1 MTCKLGDAMCIE
13 WATLWPSGGYQNA
26 GVCPGRQ
33 RNWAKRR
40 LLPARVAG
48 HRANFCSR
56 RVGTR
61 SHRYDKK
68 AWDCVRCAARCGAAK
83 SRFHARR
90 IRLAPPD
97 RHRERRQ
104 SRRIPTAPLHTSEF
118 ACHLSV
124 NGCVSRRCGGCKLL
138 ETLQGSGQPSRPTF
152 TERVTHRSY
161 LSSAVA
167 SRCGGARV

>member
-1 MTCKLGDAMCIE
+1 MQSLSSGPTCGQAA
-13 WATLWPSGGYQNA
+13 ATRTQGCVRGGQAKSGSGG
-26 GVCPGRQ
+26 C
-33 RNWAKRR
+33 
-40 LLPARVAG
+40 LPSKVAG
-48 HRANFCSR
+48 HTKNFHSR

-61 SHRYDKK
+61 RHRYDQKVG
-68 AWDCVRCAARCGAAK
+68 ASVRCAVHCGAAK
-83 SRFHARR
+83 SRFHTARS
-90 IRLAPPD
+90 RLAPPD

-167 SRCGGARV
+167 NRCGGARV